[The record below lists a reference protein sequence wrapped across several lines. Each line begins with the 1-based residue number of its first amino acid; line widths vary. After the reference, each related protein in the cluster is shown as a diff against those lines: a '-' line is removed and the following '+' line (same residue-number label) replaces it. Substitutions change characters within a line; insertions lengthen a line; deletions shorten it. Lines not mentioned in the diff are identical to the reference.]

1 MEFINLADKTIDKNN
16 PDYDLE
22 TFWYGLKSL
31 IKNYYNNITDDHD
44 IKYTF
49 SIELLSNKLNKLQKE
64 NKYEEIYD
72 NIYLFFI
79 KFLKNYI
86 NKYEDEFN
94 NPNTSTQNY
103 IFTWIKRF
111 NKIKGNK
118 KIELYFEYDKNKYF
132 SNVTADELFY
142 IKLKFIEYSLN
153 NKMEIKYMKLLDNKK
168 FRFLDECINNEYR
181 NIFDFISLK
190 YNLNDYFE
198 KKEWTVK
205 SPIKF
210 IKLIMNNKEI

>member
-1 MEFINLADKTIDKNN
+1 M
-16 PDYDLE
+16 
-22 TFWYGLKSL
+22 
-31 IKNYYNNITDDHD
+31 
-44 IKYTF
+44 
-49 SIELLSNKLNKLQKE
+49 
-64 NKYEEIYD
+64 
-72 NIYLFFI
+72 
-79 KFLKNYI
+79 
-86 NKYEDEFN
+86 
-94 NPNTSTQNY
+94 
-103 IFTWIKRF
+103 
-111 NKIKGNK
+111 
-118 KIELYFEYDKNKYF
+118 
-132 SNVTADELFY
+132 TADELFY

-210 IKLIMNNKEI
+210 IKLIMNNVEV